1 MNIEKY
7 RIKIQQQIES
17 GERKPRPLCLP
28 DEPVLNENGNPLS
41 KYQQSVNLITYRNN
55 LNKRKWS

>member
-1 MNIEKY
+1 MSIEEY
-7 RIKIQQQIES
+7 RIKINKQIENK
-17 GERKPRPLCLP
+17 ERKQRPLCLP

-41 KYQQSVNLITYRNN
+41 KYQQSVSIITYRNN